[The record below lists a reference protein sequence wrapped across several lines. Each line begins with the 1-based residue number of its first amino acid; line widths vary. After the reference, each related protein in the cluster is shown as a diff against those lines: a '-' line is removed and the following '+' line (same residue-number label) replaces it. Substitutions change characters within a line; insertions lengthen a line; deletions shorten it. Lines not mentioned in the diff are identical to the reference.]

1 MLVSRVGFDPGRE
14 ADQVVEEA
22 AKRKLWRAE
31 AYLAYA
37 SSRLC
42 EFLLYKISN
51 VNNLS

>member
-22 AKRKLWRAE
+22 AKRKPCRAE
-31 AYLAYA
+31 AYPAYA